1 MTSKLEELA
10 MAVTN
15 PTHSSDNH
23 LAARH
28 ALEDFHG
35 AATPA
40 AVLNLIKDRDQQRV
54 AKFRARYQRDA
65 TKISLEKELI
75 EALQLVQKWHSTRIK
90 TLTDMVESDG
100 DSISLA
106 MDDESVELT
115 GDKLK
120 GFQIGL
126 LVATSMLGKLPFNLT
141 ENETEEDAES

>member
-1 MTSKLEELA
+1 MTIKLEELA

-15 PTHSSDNH
+15 PTNSSDDH

-75 EALQLVQKWHSTRIK
+75 EALQLVQKWHSAGIK
-90 TLTDMVESDG
+90 TLTDMAESDG
-100 DSISLA
+100 DPISLVKG
-106 MDDESVELT
+106 DESIELT
-115 GDKLK
+115 GEKLK
-120 GFQIGL
+120 GFKIGL
-126 LVATSMLGKLPFNLT
+126 LLTTSFLRKLPFNLN
-141 ENETEEDAES
+141 ENEAEEDAES